1 MITRLPRLHSR
12 KTARAIE
19 ASALALVIFSAAA
32 PAAAQVIT
40 ADPAGLQYQ
49 CTFVNSP
56 NDCGFYEESFALP
69 RASIVTNVS
78 RDGTSSVRLHTQP
91 GDSNVTNSGGAERDD
106 LSLSQGMTSCYAGQE
121 HWWAHSILFP
131 DDYVPSGGWG
141 AVVFDFHNT
150 SPGPGQAS
158 FEIDVGLNGMSF
170 SGYGGAV
177 PYPTWRPPDYSAP
190 IGPVVKNVWYDFV
203 YHVRWSPNSD
213 GFFYAWVN
221 GVQKLAYTGPTL
233 YTGQGCYLKLANYHT
248 PTGLPSS
255 VIHDRVLRGSS
266 LASVSPPAVVPP
278 PPPPP
283 PPPPVI
289 KRHAISDFDGD
300 GKSDI
305 LWFNSATGQNS
316 IWFMNGATL
325 VAGPFLPSMTDLN
338 WKIAG
343 VGDFDGDGKADILW
357 RNALTGQNHIWIMNG
372 GTVKSDALIP
382 LVADLNWKIAGV
394 GDFDG
399 DGKSD
404 ILWRNSATGQNSIW
418 FMNGASLV
426 SGPFLPTTDLNWKI
440 AGVGDFDGDGKS
452 DILWRN
458 ALTGQDQLWIM
469 NGGTVKS
476 DLSVAAVADLNWKIA
491 GVGDFDGDGKSDI
504 LWHNSAT
511 GQNSIWFMN
520 GATLVTGPALLT
532 TDLNW
537 KIAGVGDF
545 AGDGKSDIVWRNA
558 LTGQNELWAMNGSTL
573 ANDAPLAPV
582 ADLNWKIAVVPDTVV
597 PINPLTVSISGGGCH
612 LCGHLRGH

>member
-121 HWWAHSILFP
+121 HW

-404 ILWRNSATGQNSIW
+404 ILW
-418 FMNGASLV
+418 
-426 SGPFLPTTDLNWKI
+426 
-440 AGVGDFDGDGKS
+440 
-452 DILWRN
+452 
-458 ALTGQDQLWIM
+458 
-469 NGGTVKS
+469 
-476 DLSVAAVADLNWKIA
+476 
-491 GVGDFDGDGKSDI
+491 
-504 LWHNSAT
+504 HNSAT